1 MDTLSVSNCS
11 SRNGNSSFVALIES
25 LNIMAKTFA
34 KIAKTFIGLSVMI
47 VAKRKR
53 SILILHLKAKYAKM
67 DCKNEIYVKNWIRS
81 TWIAKVNP
89 GKSQRST
96 FQKLKSTLKESIA

>member
-1 MDTLSVSNCS
+1 
-11 SRNGNSSFVALIES
+11 
-25 LNIMAKTFA
+25 
-34 KIAKTFIGLSVMI
+34 
-47 VAKRKR
+47 
-53 SILILHLKAKYAKM
+53 M

-96 FQKLKSTLKESIA
+96 FQKLKSTLKESTAWGQSQAGDDVSDDASWWCQCDMVEMTLVNDVTMMWQDDVSRRVKA